1 MQKQPPEVFFIKLA
15 LQNFAKFT
23 GKHLCQSLFLN
34 KVASLSIK
42 NIKNIKSI
50 YPCLKGDPD
59 KGVSCDFARLLN
71 LIWVG
76 FLGFRFEVG
85 SSRGGRGKTYPL
97 PCLKL
102 VGIMLET
109 SNLTRKYTHIF
120 SFRKYTF

>member
-42 NIKNIKSI
+42 NIKNIKNI

-59 KGVSCDFARLLN
+59 RGVSCDFARFLN

-76 FLGFRFEVG
+76 FLGFCFEGVNLPPPL
-85 SSRGGRGKTYPL
+85 SKTRWNYARNF
-97 PCLKL
+97 KFD
-102 VGIMLET
+102 T
-109 SNLTRKYTHIF
+109 
-120 SFRKYTF
+120 